1 MTVLLGDF
9 AALTE
14 ATPLRRIAC
23 RTARP
28 GCVEQQL
35 LANRHIG
42 TDDAKPKSMTRGH
55 SNRVLAVR
63 QEQRADRLQ
72 VRADRLGRRSAR
84 SLGVVVSLAY
94 MAELRHTIA
103 SGTLPDTIRKLDS
116 IGRSTETY
124 AIDFAGRELIA
135 VYDRRAQSIAAFLP
149 YDGIKDEGFVGPGG
163 TISS

>member
-1 MTVLLGDF
+1 
-9 AALTE
+9 
-14 ATPLRRIAC
+14 
-23 RTARP
+23 
-28 GCVEQQL
+28 
-35 LANRHIG
+35 
-42 TDDAKPKSMTRGH
+42 MTRGH

-72 VRADRLGRRSAR
+72 LRADQLGKRSAR

-103 SGTLPDTIRKLDS
+103 SGTLPDTIRKVGS
-116 IGRSTETY
+116 IGRSAEAY

-135 VYDRRAQSIAAFLP
+135 VYDRQAQSIAAFLP
-149 YDGIKDEGFVGPGG
+149 YDAIKDEGFVGPGG